1 MPHERFCARPADLP
15 DVDPDHCLYCQAVR
29 VAKNAAL
36 ERCAAIGDGRAADF
50 ERSRLKHV
58 RNGIEDAEGAWY
70 RARMTEAQDYAAAIR
85 RCAAIGDGRAADF
98 ERSRLKRGPEW
109 RREII
114 LEIQKVLAENVSPNM
129 KQDGILGPETLTAL
143 LELWGQQQQER
154 GRPVR

>member
-29 VAKNAAL
+29 VSTNAAL
-36 ERCAAIGDGRAADF
+36 ERCAAIGDGRAAGF

-85 RCAAIGDGRAADF
+85 G
-98 ERSRLKRGPEW
+98 ERLTVMTELRRRGPEW

-114 LEIQKVLAENVSPNM
+114 LEIQKVLAESVSPNM